1 MKGKIIL
8 TKGNE
13 VKVISGNQVMTYRD
27 VQIDPING
35 VNHTQEEN
43 TVDLIEIL
51 LNSDYELNTSQLIQE
66 LIR

>member
-27 VQIDPING
+27 VQIELING
-35 VNHTQEEN
+35 INHTQEEN
-43 TVDLIEIL
+43 TVDLI
-51 LNSDYELNTSQLIQE
+51 N
-66 LIR
+66 

>member
-27 VQIDPING
+27 VQVEPING

-43 TVDLIEIL
+43 TVDLIEML
-51 LNSDYELNTSQLIQE
+51 LRNEYELNTSQLIQE
-66 LIR
+66 LVR